1 DPATGRTVAHCA
13 AASGDPRTL
22 RAVLA
27 FDQDDA
33 MSKSTDSAG
42 RSLLHSAVETEAA
55 AVSPS
60 AQRHLVV
67 RRLLRLDGKAG
78 QPLTQDADGR
88 TPVDLAVLSGAGP
101 ALAVLLGA
109 LVTEGKSSEVLSEVR
124 DLEGRGLLHSACLTG
139 RADTV
144 LQLVAMGLSPW
155 QPDAHGLPAVCYAAA
170 AKSPDALHALLNAG
184 TVGGLGLLA
193 ARVAEDGATLAHLAA
208 HANRPA
214 ALRLLAAAGLPVLTA
229 VDFDGWS
236 PLQLAIAA
244 GAWDAAEALVDEAAS
259 QVEAAIAAEADPTV
273 ECPAAARLPDMRT
286 PDGRSLLHLAV
297 TAGNSGLVI
306 GILSIARLLSP
317 PASGQSSPPL
327 HPTHVPDPLGWT
339 PLHVALFAG
348 RANLAPPASG
358 HQPVSR
364 TADGLTCLHLAVS
377 GCCLGHGSVDA
388 IQLCQEFWPW
398 QAVTRDNEGAMP
410 IHLASACGCEA
421 AHWRGVFQSV
431 HLTAQGDSPLHLTG
445 SESVARLLSSR
456 MLMKD
461 RIQRNLAGRTPSEE
475 ARARG
480 RSEALVELLRE
491 LELEA

>member
-1 DPATGRTVAHCA
+1 PACCPFDRDPATGRTVAHCA

-27 FDQDDA
+27 FDQDYA

-42 RSLLHSAVETEAA
+42 QSLLHSAVETEAA

-78 QPLTQDADGR
+78 QPLMQDADGR

-101 ALAVLLGA
+101 GLGGPPRGSGDGGQVVRGA
-109 LVTEGKSSEVLSEVR
+109 FEGAR
-124 DLEGRGLLHSACLTG
+124 FG
-139 RADTV
+139 DTV

-236 PLQLAIAA
+236 PLQLRDRR
-244 GAWDAAEALVDEAAS
+244 WSLDAAEALVDEAAS
-259 QVEAAIAAEADPTV
+259 QVEAAIAAEADR
-273 ECPAAARLPDMRT
+273 RLSVRPRRASRT
-286 PDGRSLLHLAV
+286 CGPPDGRSLLHLAV
-297 TAGNSGLVI
+297 TAGNCGLVI

-327 HPTHVPDPLGWT
+327 HPTHDVPDPLGWT
-339 PLHVALFAG
+339 PLHVTPLCWS
-348 RANLAPPASG
+348 RRILPACFWTSAR
-358 HQPVSR
+358 R

-377 GCCLGHGSVDA
+377 GCCLGHG
-388 IQLCQEFWPW
+388 W
-398 QAVTRDNEGAMP
+398 QRGCHSTVPGV
-410 IHLASACGCEA
+410 LALAG
-421 AHWRGVFQSV
+421 
-431 HLTAQGDSPLHLTG
+431 GDSPLHLAG
-445 SESVARLLSSR
+445 SETVARLLSSR